1 MYPTTISKPVNY
13 AQHMHWLNNKD
24 QDKASFA
31 KLQQRSRE
39 KRSLSA
45 RHQVAREC
53 QQFANDSKGDD
64 DDIGELNH
72 GDSSARKVKSR
83 RGGKKI
89 ANKTSMHGRLVKLMD
104 DVLAPNL
111 QLKDEGDGGEQ
122 EDGGNEGTVSGKK
135 GVTTRDVHVHLIELM
150 DDVLAPISDNEDGKY
165 DSSEVMASIA
175 RVESR
180 RSGKEVVTTRD
191 IHDHLI
197 ELMDDVLAPTFNN
210 ENWRK

>member
-39 KRSLSA
+39 KRSLSD

-53 QQFANDSKGDD
+53 QQSANDSKGDD
-64 DDIGELNH
+64 NDIGDLND

-104 DVLAPNL
+104 DVLAP
-111 QLKDEGDGGEQ
+111 
-122 EDGGNEGTVSGKK
+122 
-135 GVTTRDVHVHLIELM
+135 
-150 DDVLAPISDNEDGKY
+150 ISDNEDGKH

-175 RVESR
+175 RVESG
-180 RSGKEVVTTRD
+180 RSGKEVMTTRD

-197 ELMDDVLAPTFNN
+197 ELMDDVLAPTLDN
-210 ENWRK
+210 EN

>member
-13 AQHMHWLNNKD
+13 AKHMHWLNNKD

-53 QQFANDSKGDD
+53 QQSANDSKGDD
-64 DDIGELNH
+64 DDFGGLND

-83 RGGKKI
+83 RDGKKI

-104 DVLAPNL
+104 DVLAPTL
-111 QLKDEGDGGEQ
+111 QPKDEGKGGEE
-122 EDGGNEGTVSGKK
+122 EDGGNEGT
-135 GVTTRDVHVHLIELM
+135 
-150 DDVLAPISDNEDGKY
+150 A
-165 DSSEVMASIA
+165 
-175 RVESR
+175 
-180 RSGKEVVTTRD
+180 SGKEVVTTRD
-191 IHDHLI
+191 VHDHLMKLMDDVLAPMSDNENGANEFNRDTVNTRHFKSI
-197 ELMDDVLAPTFNN
+197 RSGNREVTTRDIHGYLVELMDDVLAPTSHT
-210 ENWRK
+210 